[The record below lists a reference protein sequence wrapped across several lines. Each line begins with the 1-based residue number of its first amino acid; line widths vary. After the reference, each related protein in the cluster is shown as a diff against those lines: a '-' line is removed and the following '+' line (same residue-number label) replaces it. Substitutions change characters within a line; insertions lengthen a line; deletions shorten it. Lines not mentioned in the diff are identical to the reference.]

1 MNQSR
6 QGMGLNLTSA
16 EQAKKQKGGGGHVY
30 NDIKNSDI
38 KLTNNTNEQ
47 YCTPWVD
54 VNIVINIFVIY
65 ISYKSQT
72 HGYEEATRNQNWSH
86 SHWSSFF
93 FFHN

>member
-1 MNQSR
+1 MK
-6 QGMGLNLTSA
+6 LTGHD
-16 EQAKKQKGGGGHVY
+16 KKWASDGGVGGGQRKSGHVY

-54 VNIVINIFVIY
+54 VNVVINIFVIY

-72 HGYEEATRNQNWSH
+72 HGYE
-86 SHWSSFF
+86 
-93 FFHN
+93 